1 MKPWKEGF
9 WKFHTDGETYREKII
24 ELSIEALTNMEES
37 PLFLRFVSLL
47 IDDTNNMMG
56 HGMKSLQEI
65 RTLEIKQ
72 QQADGKLEKNF
83 KLWPIRL
90 SHQIQNGKTL
100 F

>member
-1 MKPWKEGF
+1 MRSYHPRIAHAYHHNCLTPVNREKEGF
-9 WKFHTDGETYREKII
+9 WKFKTDGESYREKMI
-24 ELSIEALTNMEES
+24 ELSNEALVNMEES

-72 QQADGKLEKNF
+72 QQAEGELK
-83 KLWPIRL
+83 
-90 SHQIQNGKTL
+90 
-100 F
+100 

>member
-1 MKPWKEGF
+1 M
-9 WKFHTDGETYREKII
+9 I

-72 QQADGKLEKNF
+72 QQADGKLEKFF
-83 KLWPIRL
+83 KLWLIRL
-90 SHQIQNGKTL
+90 SPQIQNGKTL